1 MSIGTEYVGA
11 IVALS
16 EPIGDTVMFGVRE
29 TVAVGETA
37 VSSCVGSCGVA
48 AVTVAVWSPTTVGC
62 TTLGTLQANI
72 ARTRLIPAS
81 DLRFKAIKKL
91 I

>member
-1 MSIGTEYVGA
+1 MSIGTEYVGV

-16 EPIGDTVMFGVRE
+16 EAFGDAVIFGVGE
-29 TVAVGETA
+29 TVTVGETA
-37 VSSCVGSCGVA
+37 LPARVGSCGVA
-48 AVTVAVWSPTTVGC
+48 AVTVTVWSPTTVGC
-62 TTLGTLQANI
+62 TTPGTLQANI